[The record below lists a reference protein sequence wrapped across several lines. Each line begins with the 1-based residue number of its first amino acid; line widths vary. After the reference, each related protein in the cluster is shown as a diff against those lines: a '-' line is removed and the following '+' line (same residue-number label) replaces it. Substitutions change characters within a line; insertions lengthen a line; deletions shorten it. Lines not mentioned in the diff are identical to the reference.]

1 VKLLTHGFIF
11 SYDNYSAK
19 IECTVSMGSVIIEL
33 HQVRIKG
40 IFTTDGYMYTTTK
53 RTSEIFAIV
62 VIAAT
67 ALTLLTSATTQV
79 TPSVLAAKTGLPH
92 HTSTG
97 GGSHIA
103 KSLSTDTASS
113 ANNGNKDK
121 MNSLFACE
129 SSSAHGSGQL
139 TETGV
144 LDCYLQAF
152 SQGHVNYLSVLP
164 NNHNSNNNNNTNSVI
179 GGTDSGSGSGTSSSP
194 GSHATS
200 HTLHP
205 HHHSSTG
212 THTSKGSTTG
222 PTVG

>member
-1 VKLLTHGFIF
+1 
-11 SYDNYSAK
+11 
-19 IECTVSMGSVIIEL
+19 MGSVIIEL
-33 HQVRIKG
+33 LQVRIKG

-79 TPSVLAAKTGLPH
+79 TPSVLAAKAGLPH

-97 GGSHIA
+97 GSSHIA
-103 KSLSTDTASS
+103 KSSSTDTASS
-113 ANNGNKDK
+113 ANHGNTDK
-121 MNSLFACE
+121 MNNLFACE

-152 SQGHVNYLSVLP
+152 SQGHVNYLSILP
-164 NNHNSNNNNNTNSVI
+164 NNHNSNNNNTNSVI

-194 GSHATS
+194 SSHATS

>member
-1 VKLLTHGFIF
+1 
-11 SYDNYSAK
+11 
-19 IECTVSMGSVIIEL
+19 MGSVIIEL
-33 HQVRIKG
+33 LQVRIKG

-79 TPSVLAAKTGLPH
+79 TPSVLAAKTGIPH
-92 HTSTG
+92 HTSTV

-103 KSLSTDTASS
+103 KSSSTDTASS
-113 ANNGNKDK
+113 ANHGNTDK
-121 MNSLFACE
+121 MNNLFACE

-152 SQGHVNYLSVLP
+152 SQGHVNYLSILP
-164 NNHNSNNNNNTNSVI
+164 NNHNSNNNNTNSVI